1 MKRWVVGPA
10 AHRLSMAPGAKAQFK
25 PSNRE
30 ENANGSLSIE
40 PVGSPGQLAGASLGR
55 ANGSTD
61 PAKSR
66 GRRRATAGVR
76 LASRRGRHRV
86 GTTGEEIVL
95 DQLLQHIVNTLIMG
109 GTYALLGIGLTLI
122 FGIMRIV
129 NFTHGELYAFGA
141 YMMYFFAAVIGMNF
155 FVSIAFAIA
164 AGMILGAFI
173 EYTLLRSK
181 RGADIDTTML
191 IMIGAWI
198 VFQNLEHLVWGG
210 VAKSIP
216 SPLPEQPLVLGPVS
230 LSWLRVMVLVIALA
244 LIAATYVVINRT
256 KLGKAMRA
264 TFQDSNT
271 AALMG
276 INVNAIHTMTFGLG
290 SALAAA
296 AGALLGPVFVVT
308 PTMGDLA
315 SLKAFAIVILGG
327 LGNITGAAIGGFILA
342 FAEEIG
348 AGYISSGY
356 RDAMGFVIIIIVLL
370 FKPTGLFARTERVG

>member
-1 MKRWVVGPA
+1 M
-10 AHRLSMAPGAKAQFK
+10 
-25 PSNRE
+25 
-30 ENANGSLSIE
+30 
-40 PVGSPGQLAGASLGR
+40 
-55 ANGSTD
+55 
-61 PAKSR
+61 
-66 GRRRATAGVR
+66 
-76 LASRRGRHRV
+76 
-86 GTTGEEIVL
+86 
-95 DQLLQHIVNTLIMG
+95 DQLLQHLANTLIMG

-141 YMMYFFAAVIGMNF
+141 YMMYFFAMVLGMDF
-155 FVSIAFAIA
+155 FVSIAFAIV
-164 AGMILGAFI
+164 AGMLLGSAI
-173 EYTLLRSK
+173 EFTLLRKK

-198 VFQNLEHLVWGG
+198 VMQNVEILTWGSI
-210 VAKSIP
+210 AKSVN
-216 SPLPEQPLVLGPVS
+216 SPLPAEPLNIGPISV
-230 LSWLRVMVLVIALA
+230 SWLRVLVLVIALA
-244 LIAATYVVINRT
+244 LIAATYLLINRT

-276 INVNAIHTMTFGLG
+276 INISAIYTTTFALG
-290 SALAAA
+290 SGLAAA

-342 FAEEIG
+342 LAEEMG
-348 AGYISSGY
+348 ASYISSGY
-356 RDAMGFVIIIIVLL
+356 RDAMGFLIIIIVLL
-370 FKPTGLFARTERVG
+370 FRPTGLFARSERIG